1 MTTSKNQPTVNRPS
15 WIYLFSLTLCLL
27 AIGVLFAWWMANSTD
42 RALRDILLQ
51 QTHLVANALDLDKVK
66 ALSGTQADL
75 DSPEYLQLKERLAA
89 VNSANPK
96 SRFVY
101 LMGRRSDG
109 TVFFFLDSE
118 PAGSEDESSAG
129 EIYAEASADIIR
141 AFETQT
147 EVVEGPISDR
157 WGEWIS
163 VLVPLTDPGS
173 GNLVALLGID
183 IDAKTWRRDIAAQ
196 AALPIALSLV
206 LLGLLV
212 SIIILARSRHQI
224 ISYKQALG
232 ESEEKYRSIFQNAPL
247 GLLHFNREGIIT
259 SCNDRL
265 VEIIGSTREKFMGLS
280 MLTLPD
286 KHLVQAVKLALNGER
301 GHYDDEY
308 RSVTSNKV
316 TPLRALFTPINSEQ
330 GEIVGGVGIIED
342 VTERKQIEKQLKFLS
357 FHDQLTGLYN
367 RNCFEYEMQRLSKS
381 REHPITII
389 CMDVDGLKM
398 VNDTLGHD
406 QGDKILKQC
415 ADLLREIFRKSDI
428 VARTGGDEFAALLPK
443 TDKQAAQKIV
453 RRIRTVFDDYNQQ
466 AKPNWIPLSIS
477 IGISVAENADNDLFV
492 IFKEADDL
500 MYRDKLSKDVTH
512 RSRIMRSLLAA
523 LEERDFMSHENAQKM
538 EKLCRLVGKKI
549 DLPEKQLSDL
559 ALLVHLHDI
568 GNAAVPDHVLFKQG
582 PLTEEEW
589 RLIYQHPE
597 KGYRIAKASIDLAE
611 IGDLIL
617 KHHERWDGEGYP
629 LGLEG
634 EDIPIECRIFSIID
648 AYDAMTSDRPYRKA
662 RSEAEAREE
671 IRKCSGTQFDPELAE
686 MFLEVL
692 NSEDQSGKQNQTSL
706 ISS

>member
-1 MTTSKNQPTVNRPS
+1 MTNTKNQLTVNRPS
-15 WIYLFSLTLCLL
+15 WIYLFSLTLCML

-51 QTHLVANALDLDKVK
+51 QTRLVANALDLDKVK
-66 ALSGTQADL
+66 ALSGTRADL
-75 DSPEYLQLKERLAA
+75 LSPEYLQLKERLAA

-101 LMGRRSDG
+101 LMGRRADG
-109 TVFFFLDSE
+109 AVFFFLDSE

-129 EIYAEASADIIR
+129 EIYAEASADLIR
-141 AFETQT
+141 AFETQA
-147 EVVEGPISDR
+147 EVVEGPITDH
-157 WGEWIS
+157 WGEWVS

-173 GNLVALLGID
+173 GNLLALLGID

-212 SIIILARSRHQI
+212 SIIILARSRHQVV
-224 ISYKQALG
+224 SYQQALG
-232 ESEEKYRSIFQNAPL
+232 ESEEKYRSVFQNAPL
-247 GLLHFNREGIIT
+247 GLLHFDREGIIT
-259 SCNDRL
+259 SCNNRL
-265 VEIIGSTREKFMGLS
+265 VEIIGSTRAKFLGLNL
-280 MLTLPD
+280 LTLPD
-286 KHLVQAVKLALNGER
+286 KHLVQAVKLALNGKL

-316 TPLRALFTPINSEQ
+316 TPLRALFTPISSEQ

-357 FHDQLTGLYN
+357 FHDQMTGLYN

-398 VNDTLGHD
+398 INDTLGHD
-406 QGDKILKQC
+406 HGDAILKQC
-415 ADLLREIFRKSDI
+415 ADLLKQTFRKSDI
-428 VARTGGDEFAALLPK
+428 LARTGGDEFAALLPG
-443 TDKQAAQKIV
+443 TDLQAGQKIV
-453 RRIRTVFDDYNQQ
+453 RRIRTVIEQHNQKTQ
-466 AKPNWIPLSIS
+466 STQIPLGIS
-477 IGISVAENADNDLFV
+477 IGLSVAENADKSLFTL
-492 IFKEADDL
+492 FKEADDL

-512 RSRIMRSLLAA
+512 RSQIMRSLLAA
-523 LEERDFMSHENAQKM
+523 LEERDFMSHENAQRM

-568 GNAAVPDHVLFKQG
+568 GNAAVPDHILFKQG

-589 RLIYQHPE
+589 KLIYQHPE
-597 KGYRIAKASIDLAE
+597 KGYRIVKASVDLAE

-617 KHHERWDGEGYP
+617 RHHEHWDGEGYP

-634 EDIPIECRIFSIID
+634 EEIPIECRIFSIID
-648 AYDAMTSDRPYRKA
+648 AYDAMTIQRPYR
-662 RSEAEAREE
+662 EALAHEDAIAELKR
-671 IRKCSGTQFDPELAE
+671 CSGTQFDPDLVEKFIE
-686 MFLEVL
+686 II
-692 NSEDQSGKQNQTSL
+692 QH
-706 ISS
+706 